1 MAAGCSVG
9 PLCFTTISLTWRTG
23 MKNIN
28 IIMDTI
34 LKVAEEQFDRNIEKY
49 VEKSVDE
56 YAKRVK
62 EPGK

>member
-1 MAAGCSVG
+1 
-9 PLCFTTISLTWRTG
+9 